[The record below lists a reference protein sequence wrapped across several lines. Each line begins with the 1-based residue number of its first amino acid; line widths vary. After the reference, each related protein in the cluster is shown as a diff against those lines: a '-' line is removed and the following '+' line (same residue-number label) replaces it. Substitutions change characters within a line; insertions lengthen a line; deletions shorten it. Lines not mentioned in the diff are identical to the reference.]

1 MRRAG
6 ADERGPRHAR
16 RGGVGSEQP
25 ARLTRRRAA
34 RGACS
39 VPCGARP
46 RSALPGRRLLYCPTR
61 RCRARADERRC
72 ANWRYRRASD
82 HNAAV
87 RCPRSHI
94 YTSLKQ
100 YTLAR
105 YHILSHLSFVK
116 KLSSQD
122 SFLARVHADH
132 SSRDACWAA
141 AYAILGRPAV
151 SAGSFSTSKQC
162 IVRSRECAYR
172 LYLGTLYVFLKL
184 QR

>member
-122 SFLARVHADH
+122 SWQECTLITVRVMRAG
-132 SSRDACWAA
+132 RPRMP
-141 AYAILGRPAV
+141 LGRPAV
-151 SAGSFSTSKQC
+151 SAGSFPTSKLC
-162 IVRSRECAYR
+162 IVRSRECVPAVPYR
-172 LYLGTLYVFLKL
+172 YFLKL

>member
-6 ADERGPRHAR
+6 ADERGPRRAR

-72 ANWRYRRASD
+72 ANNWRYRRASD

-122 SFLARVHADH
+122 SWQECTLITVRVMRA
-132 SSRDACWAA
+132 
-141 AYAILGRPAV
+141 GRPRMPYWGDQPSAQDPFPRLSNASCGVV
-151 SAGSFSTSKQC
+151 SVRTGCTS
-162 IVRSRECAYR
+162 VPYM
-172 LYLGTLYVFLKL
+172 YF
-184 QR
+184 